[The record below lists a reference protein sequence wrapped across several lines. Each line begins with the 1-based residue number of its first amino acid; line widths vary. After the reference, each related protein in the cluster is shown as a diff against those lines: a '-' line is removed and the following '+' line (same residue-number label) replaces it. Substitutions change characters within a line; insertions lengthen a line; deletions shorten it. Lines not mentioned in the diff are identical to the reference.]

1 MEIFP
6 AIDIMD
12 GAAVRLTKGA
22 FDTKKVYSD
31 DPESV
36 YAGFIAEGAEHLH
49 IVDLDGAR
57 SGKSTNFEVVKRL
70 AAMGGDTE
78 IGGGIRDMRRAE
90 SYLNLGVSRIIL
102 GTAAVENPSFLK
114 EALKEWGNRVAVGVD
129 VLNGIVRV
137 SGWERGSALDGE
149 EFVKRLSG
157 EGVKRI
163 IYTDISRDGV
173 MKGLDTELY
182 GRLSRNKDSEIIAS
196 GGIGSLQNVKEL
208 LPTGVYG
215 VIIGKAIYEKAFSVS
230 EAVRLGDR
238 NDN

>member
-163 IYTDISRDGV
+163 IYTDISRDGMLTGANV
-173 MKGLDTELY
+173 KATAELQREL
-182 GRLSRNKDSEIIAS
+182 GINVIAS
-196 GGIGSLQNVKEL
+196 GGVAGMDDIRAIADAGI
-208 LPTGVYG
+208 YG
-215 VIIGKAIYEKAFSVS
+215 AIIGKAYYENKIDIE
-230 EAVRLGDR
+230 EALEYVRS
-238 NDN
+238 

>member
-163 IYTDISRDGV
+163 IYTDISRDGALAGTNLAAYRKLV
-173 MKGLDTELY
+173 KIDGL
-182 GRLSRNKDSEIIAS
+182 KIIAS
-196 GGIGSLQNVKEL
+196 GGITYYEEL
-208 LPTGVYG
+208 LKLRDMGVRG
-215 VIIGKAIYEKAFSVS
+215 AVVGKAIYDGAIEVSKAV
-230 EAVRLGDR
+230 ELCERC
-238 NDN
+238 